1 MRKSDIDTPDE
12 IRFLSRSMTDGKRH
26 FDLSFLEPFRRYVP
40 LAAWAIVI
48 LLLLVIPLKVIS
60 YGYLP
65 ADDALR
71 HAAKAVSGKTWPEI
85 LVLGPAFHFD
95 PNWGWHWL
103 LGKVHLWGNWDAGAL
118 VVFSVVTLFLIG
130 NGSVVAC
137 LKRPEAWLAAFI
149 IMTQMQVSDLT
160 QRFLL
165 GRPFVLS
172 ITATA
177 VILLVWQRHGG
188 APPKWWTV
196 FWMTPLIAV
205 AVFLH
210 GVWYL
215 WALPIAAF
223 FLAQQFRWCFLLAA
237 SWILGTFLGSALTG
251 HPVES
256 IMQAVHLALRSVGM
270 HQTQNTLVGEL
281 RPSGG
286 EIFTILLLGGLIAL
300 RQLAKLNAPPLVRHP
315 AFWLAVLGWV
325 LGCETFRFWEDWG
338 LPALAILIASDLQLF
353 FESRFAADSFQ
364 RLALVCGLAL
374 TMYAVT
380 TNDFNSRWSNHLA
393 WRYITPDNPDLNGWL
408 PEKGGTLYSVDM
420 TIFYQTFFKN
430 PTADWRYAL
439 GFEST
444 LMSDEDFKVY
454 HNILWNFGDAKA
466 YKPWVD
472 KMRPEDRL
480 VIRGGSANVPPIP
493 QLEWNHG
500 VGDIWIGRLPRPVQS
515 GMAPPT
521 VPATAPRENS
531 AK

>member
-1 MRKSDIDTPDE
+1 
-12 IRFLSRSMTDGKRH
+12 MTDGKRQ

-65 ADDALR
+65 GDDALR

-103 LGKVHLWGNWDAGAL
+103 LGKIHLSTNWDAERL
-118 VVFSVVTLFLIG
+118 VLFSVLTLFLIG
-130 NGSVVAC
+130 NGAVVAC

-149 IMTQMQVSDLT
+149 LVCQPQVSDFT
-160 QRFLL
+160 ERYLL
-165 GRPFVLS
+165 GRPFVL
-172 ITATA
+172 TATA
-177 VILLVWQRHGG
+177 TLLIFLVWQRHGSS
-188 APPKWWTV
+188 PPKWQV
-196 FWMTPLIAV
+196 VLWMTPLIAT

-215 WALPIAAF
+215 WALPVAAF

-237 SWILGTFLGSALTG
+237 SWILGTLLGSALTG

-256 IMQAVHLALRSVGM
+256 ILQAVQLALGSVGK
-270 HQTQNTLVGEL
+270 HGTQLTLVSEL
-281 RPSGG
+281 KPSGG
-286 EIFTILLLGGLIAL
+286 EILPVLLLVGVVIL
-300 RQLAKLNAPPLVRHP
+300 RQLARLNAPPLVRHP

-325 LGCETFRFWEDWG
+325 LGCETYRFWEDWG
-338 LPALAILIASDLQLF
+338 LPALAILITGDLQLF
-353 FESRFAADSFQ
+353 FESRFAVDSFQ
-364 RLALVCGLAL
+364 RLALVGGLAL

-380 TNDFNSRWSNHLA
+380 TNDFSSRWTNHLA
-393 WRYITPDNPDLNGWL
+393 WRYLTPDQPEIAGWL
-408 PEKGGTLYSVDM
+408 PDKGGTFYTVDQSL
-420 TIFYQTFFKN
+420 FYQTFFKN
-430 PTADWRYAL
+430 PNADWRYIL

-444 LMSDEDFKVY
+444 LMPDDDFTVY
-454 HNILWNFGDAKA
+454 KNVVWNFGDAKA

-480 VIRGGSANVPPIP
+480 VIRGASASMPPIP

-500 VGDIWIGRLPRPVQS
+500 VGDIWIGRLPRAAQN
-515 GMAPPT
+515 GAAPPP
-521 VPATAPRENS
+521 VSATAPR
-531 AK
+531 

>member
-1 MRKSDIDTPDE
+1 LIPARALRE
-12 IRFLSRSMTDGKRH
+12 NMTDDNGNSSP
-26 FDLSFLEPFRRYVP
+26 FDALRRYVP
-40 LAAWAIVI
+40 LAAWAIVV
-48 LLLLVIPLKVIS
+48 LLLLYIPLKIIG
-60 YGYLP
+60 YDYLP

-71 HAAKAVSGKTWPEI
+71 HAAKAVSGKSWQEI

-103 LGKVHLWGNWDAGAL
+103 LGKIHFWTNWDTDKL

-130 NGSVVAC
+130 NGAVVAC

-149 IMTQMQVSDLT
+149 LVSQPQVSDLT
-160 QRFLL
+160 ERYLL
-165 GRPFVLS
+165 GRPFVLTM
-172 ITATA
+172 TATL
-177 VILLVWQRHGG
+177 VIFLVWQRQG
-188 APPKWWTV
+188 ASPPKWQTIL
-196 FWMTPLIAV
+196 WMTPLIAV

-215 WALPIAAF
+215 WLLPIAAF

-256 IMQAVHLALRSVGM
+256 ILQAVQLAVGAVGM
-270 HQTQNTLVGEL
+270 HQTQLTLVSEL
-281 RPSGG
+281 KPSGG
-286 EIFTILLLGGLIAL
+286 EIFPILLLGGVIVL

-315 AFWLAVLGWV
+315 AFWLAVMGWV

-353 FESRFAADSFQ
+353 FESRFAVDSFQ
-364 RLALVCGLAL
+364 RLALVCGLAV
-374 TMYAVT
+374 TMFAVT
-380 TNDFNSRWSNHLA
+380 TNDFNSRWTNHLA
-393 WRYITPDNPDLNGWL
+393 WRYLTPDKPEIAGWL
-408 PEKGGTLYSVDM
+408 PDKGGTFYTVDQSL
-420 TIFYQTFFKN
+420 FYQTFFKN
-430 PTADWRYAL
+430 PNGDWRYIM

-444 LMSDEDFKVY
+444 LMPDEDFKVY
-454 HNILWNFGDAKA
+454 HDVVWNFGDAKA

-472 KMRPEDRL
+472 KMRSEDRL
-480 VIRGGSANVPPIP
+480 VIRGGSASPPPIP

-500 VGDIWIGRLPRPVQS
+500 VGDIWIGRLPRPVQP
-515 GMAPPT
+515 GTAPPA

-531 AK
+531 PQ

>member
-1 MRKSDIDTPDE
+1 
-12 IRFLSRSMTDGKRH
+12 MTDGKRQ
-26 FDLSFLEPFRRYVP
+26 FDPSFLEPLRRYVP
-40 LAAWAIVI
+40 LAAWAII
-48 LLLLVIPLKVIS
+48 LLLLLVIPLKIIG

-65 ADDALR
+65 SDDALR

-103 LGKVHLWGNWDAGAL
+103 LEKIHLWTSWNAEGL
-118 VVFSVVTLFLIG
+118 VVFSVVMLFLIC

-149 IMTQMQVSDLT
+149 IASQVQVSDLT
-160 QRFLL
+160 PRLL
-165 GRPFVLS
+165 IGRPFVLTVTS
-172 ITATA
+172 TM
-177 VILLVWQRHGG
+177 VIFLVWQRHGS

-196 FWMTPLIAV
+196 LWMTPLIAA

-215 WALPIAAF
+215 WVLPIAAF

-256 IMQAVHLALRSVGM
+256 IMQAVQLALRSVGM
-270 HQTQNTLVGEL
+270 HPTQSTLVSEL
-281 RPSGG
+281 RSSGG
-286 EIFTILLLGGLIAL
+286 DIFPILLLGGVIVL

-315 AFWLAVLGWV
+315 AFWLMVLGWV

-338 LPALAILIASDLQLF
+338 LPAMAILIASDLQLF

-374 TMYAVT
+374 TMFVVT
-380 TNDFNSRWSNHLA
+380 TNDFNSRWTNHLA
-393 WRYITPDNPDLNGWL
+393 WRYITPDSPDLNGWL
-408 PEKGGTLYSVDM
+408 PEKGGTLYSADM
-420 TIFYQTFFKN
+420 TVFYQTFFKN
-430 PTADWRYAL
+430 PAADWRYVL

-444 LMSDEDFKVY
+444 LMPDEDFKVY
-454 HNILWNFGDAKA
+454 HNVLWNFGDAKA

-480 VIRGGSANVPPIP
+480 VIRGGSANAPPIP

-500 VGDIWIGRLPRPVQS
+500 VGDIWIGRLPRPTQTRT
-515 GMAPPT
+515 APPT
-521 VPATAPRENS
+521 VPASATRESS

>member
-1 MRKSDIDTPDE
+1 
-12 IRFLSRSMTDGKRH
+12 MTDEKRQ

-48 LLLLVIPLKVIS
+48 LLLLYIPLKVIG

-103 LGKVHLWGNWDAGAL
+103 LERIHFLKNWDAESL
-118 VVFSVVTLFLIG
+118 VVFTVVALFLIG
-130 NGSVVAC
+130 NGAVVAC

-149 IMTQMQVSDLT
+149 LVCQPQVSDFT
-160 QRFLL
+160 ERFLI

-172 ITATA
+172 IAAMA
-177 VILLVWQRHGG
+177 VILLVWQRHG
-188 APPKWWTV
+188 ASPPKWRAV
-196 FWMTPLIAV
+196 LWMTPLIAA

-215 WALPIAAF
+215 WALPVAAF

-237 SWILGTFLGSALTG
+237 SWILGTLLGSALTG

-256 IMQAVHLALRSVGM
+256 ILQALQLALRAVGM
-270 HQTQNTLVGEL
+270 HRTQLTLVSEL
-281 RPSGG
+281 KPSGG
-286 EIFTILLLGGLIAL
+286 EIFPILLLGGVIVL

-315 AFWLAVLGWV
+315 AFWLAVIGWV
-325 LGCETFRFWEDWG
+325 LGCQTFRFWEDWG
-338 LPALAILIASDLQLF
+338 LPALAILIAGDLQLF

-374 TMYAVT
+374 TMFVAT
-380 TNDFNSRWSNHLA
+380 TNDFNSRWTNHLA
-393 WRYITPDNPDLNGWL
+393 WRYLTPDQPEIAGWL
-408 PEKGGTLYSVDM
+408 PDKGGIFYTVDQSL
-420 TIFYQTFFKN
+420 FYQTFFEN
-430 PTADWRYAL
+430 PHGDWRYVL

-444 LMSDEDFKVY
+444 LMTDEDFNVY
-454 HNILWNFGDAKA
+454 KNVVWNFGDAKA

-472 KMRPEDRL
+472 KMLPEDRL
-480 VIRGGSANVPPIP
+480 VMRGASASPPPIP

-500 VGDIWIGRLPRPVQS
+500 VGDIWIGRLPRPAAP
-515 GMAPPT
+515 GTAPPA

-531 AK
+531 AQ

>member
-1 MRKSDIDTPDE
+1 
-12 IRFLSRSMTDGKRH
+12 MTDGKRH
-26 FDLSFLEPFRRYVP
+26 LDLSFLEPFRRYVP

-48 LLLLVIPLKVIS
+48 LLFLVIPLKVIS

-71 HAAKAVSGKTWPEI
+71 HAAKAVSSKSWQEI

-103 LGKVHLWGNWDAGAL
+103 LGKVHLWENWDAEAL
-118 VVFSVVTLFLIG
+118 VLFSVVTLFLIG
-130 NGSVVAC
+130 NGAVAAC
-137 LKRPEAWLAAFI
+137 MKRPEAWLAAFI
-149 IMTQMQVSDLT
+149 IVTQVQVSDLT

-165 GRPFVLS
+165 GRPFVL
-172 ITATA
+172 TLT
-177 VILLVWQRHGG
+177 VTMVMLLVWQRHGSS
-188 APPKWWTV
+188 PPKWWTV
-196 FWMTPLIAV
+196 LCMTPLIAV
-205 AVFLH
+205 SVFLH

-215 WALPIAAF
+215 WVLPIAAF

-256 IMQAVHLALRSVGM
+256 IMQAVQLALRSVGM
-270 HQTQNTLVGEL
+270 HPTQSTLVSEL

-286 EIFTILLLGGLIAL
+286 DVFPILLLGGAIAL

-315 AFWLAVLGWV
+315 AFWLVVLGWI
-325 LGCETFRFWEDWG
+325 LGCQTFRFWEDWG
-338 LPALAILIASDLQLF
+338 LPALMILLAGDLQLF

-374 TMYAVT
+374 TMFAVT
-380 TNDFNSRWSNHLA
+380 TNDFNSRWTNHLA
-393 WRYITPDNPDLNGWL
+393 WRFIEPDPKHPEFTAWL
-408 PEKGGTLYSVDM
+408 PEKGGILYSADM

-430 PTADWRYAL
+430 PNADWRYAL

-444 LMSDEDFKVY
+444 LMPDEDFKVY

-466 YKPWVD
+466 YKPWLD

-480 VIRGGSANVPPIP
+480 VIRGGGAEQPNIP
-493 QLEWNHG
+493 QLEWNHS
-500 VGDIWIGRLPRPVQS
+500 VGDIWIGRLPRTN
-515 GMAPPT
+515 APPT
-521 VPATAPRENS
+521 TPAIPESSTNPVNS

>member
-1 MRKSDIDTPDE
+1 M
-12 IRFLSRSMTDGKRH
+12 MDGKRQ

-40 LAAWAIVI
+40 LAAWTVVI
-48 LLLLVIPLKVIS
+48 LLFLVIPLKVIS

-65 ADDALR
+65 SDDALR
-71 HAAKAVSGKTWPEI
+71 HAAKAVSGKSWQEI

-103 LGKVHLWGNWDAGAL
+103 LGKIHLWENWDAGAL
-118 VVFSVVTLFLIG
+118 VVFTVVTLFFIG
-130 NGSVVAC
+130 NGAVAAC

-149 IMTQMQVSDLT
+149 LVCQPQVSDLAP
-160 QRFLL
+160 RFLL
-165 GRPFVLS
+165 GRPFVL
-172 ITATA
+172 TVAATL
-177 VILLVWQRHGG
+177 VILLAWQRHG
-188 APPKWWTV
+188 ASPPKWRTML
-196 FWMTPLIAV
+196 WMTPLIAM

-237 SWILGTFLGSALTG
+237 SWILGTLLGSALTG

-256 IMQAVHLALRSVGM
+256 ILQAVQLALRSVGM
-270 HQTQNTLVGEL
+270 HPTQNTLVSEL

-286 EIFTILLLGGLIAL
+286 DIFSLLLLGGLVAL
-300 RQLAKLNAPPLVRHP
+300 RQLAKLNAPPLFRHP
-315 AFWLAVLGWV
+315 AFWLVALGWV
-325 LGCETFRFWEDWG
+325 LGCETSRFWEDWG
-338 LPALAILIASDLQLF
+338 LPALAVLIATDLQLF
-353 FESRFAADSFQ
+353 FESRFAVDSFR

-374 TMYAVT
+374 TMYATV

-393 WRYITPDNPDLNGWL
+393 WRYIEPDPKNPAFNAWL
-408 PEKGGTLYSVDM
+408 PEKGGTLYSADM
-420 TIFYQTFFKN
+420 TVFYETFFKN

-444 LMSDEDFKVY
+444 LMTGENFKVY

-466 YKPWVD
+466 YKPWVE

-480 VIRGGSANVPPIP
+480 VIRGGSASRPNI
-493 QLEWNHG
+493 QELEWNHD
-500 VGDIWIGRLPRPVQS
+500 VGDIWIGRLPRIP
-515 GMAPPT
+515 A
-521 VPATAPRENS
+521 VPENS
-531 AK
+531 TNSVNSAP

>member
-1 MRKSDIDTPDE
+1 
-12 IRFLSRSMTDGKRH
+12 MTDGKRH
-26 FDLSFLEPFRRYVP
+26 FDLSFLDPFRRYVP
-40 LAAWAIVI
+40 LAAWTIVI
-48 LLLLVIPLKVIS
+48 LLLLIIPLKVIS

-65 ADDALR
+65 GDDALR
-71 HAAKAVSGKTWPEI
+71 HAAKAVSGKSWQEI

-103 LGKVHLWGNWDAGAL
+103 LGKVHLWGNWDVEVL

-149 IMTQMQVSDLT
+149 LVSQFQVSDLT
-160 QRFLL
+160 QRYLL
-165 GRPFVLS
+165 GRPFVLTM
-172 ITATA
+172 TATL
-177 VILLVWQRHGG
+177 VMFLVWQRHSSS
-188 APPKWWTV
+188 PPKWWTV
-196 FWMTPLIAV
+196 LWMTPLIAM

-215 WALPIAAF
+215 WVLPIAAF
-223 FLAQQFRWCFLLAA
+223 FFAQQFRWCFLLAA
-237 SWILGTFLGSALTG
+237 SWILGTLLGSALTG

-256 IMQAVHLALRSVGM
+256 ILQAVQLALRSVGM
-270 HQTQNTLVGEL
+270 HPTQNTLVSEL

-286 EIFTILLLGGLIAL
+286 EIFPILLLGGVIVL
-300 RQLAKLNAPPLVRHP
+300 RQLAKLNAPPLIRHP
-315 AFWLAVLGWV
+315 AFWLVVLGWV
-325 LGCETFRFWEDWG
+325 LGCETYRFWEDWG

-380 TNDFNSRWSNHLA
+380 TNDFSSRWSNHLA
-393 WRYITPDNPDLNGWL
+393 WRYIAPDPADPDLNSWL
-408 PEKGGTLYSVDM
+408 PEKGGTLYSADM
-420 TIFYQTFFKN
+420 TVFYQTFFKN
-430 PTADWRYAL
+430 PNADWRYDL

-444 LMSDEDFKVY
+444 LMTDEDFKVY

-480 VIRGGSANVPPIP
+480 VIRGGSADRPNIP
-493 QLEWNHG
+493 ELEWNHG
-500 VGDIWIGRLPRPVQS
+500 LGNIWIGRLPRIPQS
-515 GMAPPT
+515 VTPPT
-521 VPATAPRENS
+521 APAIPESSTNSVNS